1 MAINKLISSIFHIL
15 FVEIASVNVFFF
27 FVNLIISLRC
37 RLISVSYCLEL
48 LPVVVNPFSEDCQI
62 SRVSILN

>member
-15 FVEIASVNVFFF
+15 FVEIASVNVYF

-48 LPVVVNPFSEDCQI
+48 LPVAVNPFSEDCQI